1 MATLEVTLDH
11 RKARN
16 QASITLA
23 DHGGGPATLKL
34 YSERNGILMAVR
46 TLAKPCGVLTTEGR
60 ISLQMA
66 AVNDLALITGTPT
79 WAEWCD
85 GNGTKIAG
93 APVTDKDGAG
103 PFKLSGAANGMVYE
117 GGAIL
122 LKSPALLG

>member
-1 MATLEVTLDH
+1 MATFEVTLDH

-16 QASITLA
+16 QASIVLA
-23 DHGGGPATLKL
+23 DVGSGPSTLKL
-34 YSERNGILMAVR
+34 FSEKNGTLMAVR
-46 TLAKPCGVLTTEGR
+46 TLAKPCGVLTADGR

-66 AVNDLALITGTPT
+66 AVNDLALITGAPT
-79 WAEWCD
+79 WGEWCD
-85 GNGTKIAG
+85 GNGAKIAG

-117 GGAIL
+117 GGTIL

>member
-1 MATLEVTLDH
+1 MATLEITQDH

-23 DHGGGPATLKL
+23 DAGAYPSTLRL
-34 YSERNGILMAVR
+34 YSEKGGALMATR
-46 TLAKPCGVLTTEGR
+46 TLAKPCGVLTAEGR

-79 WAEWCD
+79 WGEWCD

-117 GGAIL
+117 GGTIL